1 MTTNTIADGTDGK
14 NGTTTAP
21 TAYVP
26 APSLRVAAD
35 KLAPAAMRAMVA
47 LDKATADSSLES
59 GLKELVRARASQI
72 NGCAYCVETHTND
85 ALSGGDT
92 QRRLFLLPVWRET
105 GLFTARE
112 RAALGLTEAVTRLSD
127 GPVEDTV
134 WAAAAAEFDETELA
148 ELVWLITTINA
159 WNRVNVA
166 AHVWPVD

>member
-1 MTTNTIADGTDGK
+1 MTTNTQH
-14 NGTTTAP
+14 

-26 APSLRVAAD
+26 APAVRVAAD
-35 KLAPAAMRAMVA
+35 KLAPAAMRAMTA
-47 LDKATADSSLES
+47 LDKATAGSGLEA

-85 ALSGGDT
+85 ALAGGET
-92 QRRLFLLPVWRET
+92 QRRVLLLPVWRET
-105 GLFTARE
+105 GLFTTRE
-112 RAALGLTEAVTRLSD
+112 RAALELTEAVTRLSD
-127 GPVEDTV
+127 GPVTDVV
-134 WAAAAAEFDETELA
+134 WDAAAAEFDETELS

>member
-1 MTTNTIADGTDGK
+1 MTNPQNTA
-14 NGTTTAP
+14 TA
-21 TAYVP
+21 TAAYVP
-26 APSLRVAAD
+26 APAVRVAAD
-35 KLAPAAMRAMVA
+35 KLAPAAMRAMTA
-47 LDKATADSSLES
+47 LDKATAGSGLES

-72 NGCAYCVETHTND
+72 NGCAYCVETHSND
-85 ALSGGDT
+85 ALAGGDT
-92 QRRLFLLPVWRET
+92 QRRLLLLAVWRET

-112 RAALGLTEAVTRLSD
+112 RAALELTEAVTRLSD
-127 GPVEDTV
+127 GPVTDQV